1 MAFGLQFLDGVG
13 DPYDVQPSEV
23 QDYENEE
30 VVTVSPRSSEEK
42 EDVDITAST
51 TIVAD
56 ENKEVTQDEPSEKE
70 EPSFF
75 AKNKKWLLVAA
86 GVALVMFA
94 FRKKNKKNRK

>member
-42 EDVDITAST
+42 EDA
-51 TIVAD
+51 TI
-56 ENKEVTQDEPSEKE
+56 
-70 EPSFF
+70 F
-75 AKNKKWLLVAA
+75 A
-86 GVALVMFA
+86 A
-94 FRKKNKKNRK
+94 FSPP